1 VLDDLAA
8 TLHRCSSNDDTKIQR
23 CNRFNQNHFGTKAF
37 PHFQVPLTI
46 EDLQVFAND
55 HAVRVGDILETLFL
69 MAIYGEW
76 RYTDAEG
83 NDQKLDE
90 EALNSLY
97 AKGRL
102 TGEDLKAFSGL
113 WHPTAS

>member
-1 VLDDLAA
+1 MQQIQPEPLWDEGI
-8 TLHRCSSNDDTKIQR
+8 SSFLLGEYEQR
-23 CNRFNQNHFGTKAF
+23 
-37 PHFQVPLTI
+37 QVPLTI

>member
-1 VLDDLAA
+1 MQQIQPEPLWDEGI
-8 TLHRCSSNDDTKIQR
+8 SSFLLGEYEQR
-23 CNRFNQNHFGTKAF
+23 
-37 PHFQVPLTI
+37 QVPLTI

-90 EALNSLY
+90 DALNSLY